1 MIRSTRGV
9 VAVTGAAGG
18 IGEAIAKQFAELGSS
33 VVLVDW
39 NAELLAATTSRL
51 ADEGATVSALVA
63 DVSDADDARRIVEEA
78 VGRYGGLDILCN
90 NAAVTVPKPVH
101 ELEELEWDAVLGV
114 NLKAIFLTSKNAVSR
129 MRDRGGGVIVNVA
142 SVDAYVAERNIP
154 AYCAAKGG
162 VLNLTRALALDY
174 AADNI
179 RVNCVCPG
187 MTDTPLFRS
196 FMAQVPD
203 PDEALRQRLQRVPL
217 GRLVQPAEVAAA
229 VLFLASDQASA
240 ITGAMLTVDAGLTAG
255 WDYSPT

>member
-1 MIRSTRGV
+1 
-9 VAVTGAAGG
+9 
-18 IGEAIAKQFAELGSS
+18 
-33 VVLVDW
+33 
-39 NAELLAATTSRL
+39 
-51 ADEGATVSALVA
+51 
-63 DVSDADDARRIVEEA
+63 
-78 VGRYGGLDILCN
+78 
-90 NAAVTVPKPVH
+90 VPKPVH